1 MRWIIGITVV
11 LVFGVLGWFWYPR
24 LMEAKADSPYALL
37 NDSAW
42 LIIELESQD
51 DLQQLTDSTAALA
64 EVDLLRQWPLPEL
77 WEGTT
82 SLVLFAFTSSDGEG
96 MGMIAEGGLDWLTD
110 TRFAFRSEHQGYTIA
125 STQAY
130 SIEGPGNGPAAFT
143 PSQVTSPHKLRVHA
157 KADRLL
163 QAYAGHLSASLIM
176 MIMNEGEQNMWIEF
190 DMIDE
195 GNIMQATGIASMR
208 DDQTQ
213 RSTDLHLLR
222 FIPAN
227 AGIAIVSSTDSLK
240 YGLVHCAYGV
250 NSDPF
255 EYLFIL
261 YEGDAINGENTSPD
275 QNYQG
280 IPITISSIPEH
291 FGKLAI
297 PWSDEA
303 YTAHIGAVHIQ
314 SASFASLVHLLDDYL
329 ADDKLMGS
337 PYFTQIEGA
346 ISDAGF
352 TLYVRPDEL
361 AEDNPFIHTDIP
373 WPGTNSLVFQAFS
386 ELPGQKF
393 FTISML
399 HHRDIIDEAPVVWSA
414 LLDTVVQSG
423 PWPFVNHY
431 TKEQEV
437 LVQDASNKLYLINK
451 DGKTL
456 WKKKLTASII
466 GDISMVDLFVNGK
479 YQMLFATEDHIHL
492 IDRNGNPVNE
502 FPVKLSG
509 KASVAPTMVR
519 YSSKDDPR
527 IFIGDGNRLINV
539 NEQGIAVKGWNDP
552 ALASELAAP
561 IRYFNYSGK
570 DYLMAQTR
578 GGKVHFFDRQG
589 KERTRSIQI
598 DTHQTAIY
606 FQEGGD
612 LKTCRFIGHDTLGNL
627 YDQPIGGSVKVENI
641 LPLGSD
647 AGMAAIHLGEHD
659 IVSISD
665 DHFITL
671 NASRDVALD
680 YLFPEPIDPDIQLL
694 DRRKEWIGLNAK
706 DSDHYY
712 ILDLDGQMLDKM
724 PVMGKGKGMVL
735 DINGN
740 GNLEL
745 IISDGK
751 RELKAYSLAD

>member
-1 MRWIIGITVV
+1 MRWIIGFTIALV
-11 LVFGVLGWFWYPR
+11 LGVLGWFWYPR
-24 LMEAKADSPYALL
+24 LMDSKAESPYALL
-37 NDSAW
+37 NGSAW
-42 LIIELESQD
+42 LIIELEGQD

-64 EVDLLRQWPLPEL
+64 EVDLLRQWPLPEQ
-77 WEGTT
+77 WEG
-82 SLVLFAFTSSDGEG
+82 SAPIVLFAFMGAEGDG
-96 MGMIAEGGLDWLTD
+96 MGIISEGGLDWLTD
-110 TRFAFRSEHQGYTIA
+110 TRFTFISEHQGYAIA
-125 STQAY
+125 TTQAY
-130 SIEGPGNGPAAFT
+130 AFDGQNNVPGAFT
-143 PSQVTSPHKLRVHA
+143 PSRAPSPHKLRVHA
-157 KADRLL
+157 KAERLL
-163 QAYAGHLSASLIM
+163 QAYAGHLSTSLIM
-176 MIMNEGEQNMWIEF
+176 MIMREGEQNMWIEF
-190 DMIDE
+190 DMKDDA
-195 GNIMQATGIASMR
+195 NVMQATGIASTR
-208 DDQTQ
+208 DDQSQ

-227 AGIAIVSSTDSLK
+227 AGMAIVSTSDSLK

-250 NSDPF
+250 NTDPF

-261 YEGDAINGENTSPD
+261 YEGEAIASENTSPD

-280 IPITISSIPEH
+280 IPITISSIPKH
-291 FGKLAI
+291 LNKLSI

-314 SASFASLVHLLDDYL
+314 SSSFASLVHLLDDYL
-329 ADDKLMGS
+329 ADDKLISS

-361 AEDNPFIHTDIP
+361 AEDNPFIKTDIP

-399 HHRDIIDEAPVVWSA
+399 HHKDIVDEAPVVWSA

-431 TKEQEV
+431 TNDQEV
-437 LVQDASNKLYLINK
+437 LVQDAANKLYLINK

-456 WKKKLTASII
+456 WKKKLTAGII
-466 GDISMVDLFVNGK
+466 GDISTIDLFANGK
-479 YQMLFATEDHIHL
+479 YQMLFATEDRVYL

-502 FPVKLSG
+502 FPVKLTTGAKS
-509 KASVAPTMVR
+509 APTMVR

-527 IFIGDGNRLINV
+527 ILIGDGNRLINL
-539 NEQGIAVKGWNDP
+539 NEQGIAVNGWKEP
-552 ALASELAAP
+552 SMASELAAP
-561 IRYFNYSGK
+561 IRYLHYSGK
-570 DYLMAQTR
+570 DYLMAQTKS
-578 GGKVHFFDRQG
+578 GKVHFFDRQG
-589 KERTRSIQI
+589 KERARAIQI

-606 FQEGGD
+606 FQEGRD
-612 LKTCRFIGHDTLGNL
+612 LNSCRFIGHDSLGNL
-627 YDQPIGGSVKVENI
+627 YDQPISGSVKVENI
-641 LPLGSD
+641 LPLGGD
-647 AGMAAIHLGEHD
+647 VGMVNIHLGEHGLAT
-659 IVSISD
+659 ISD

-671 NASRDVALD
+671 NASRDVGLD
-680 YLFPEPIDPDIQLL
+680 YLLPEPIASDIQMLN
-694 DRRKEWIGLNAK
+694 RRKEWIGLNAK
-706 DSDHYY
+706 ESDHYY

-724 PVMGKGKGMVL
+724 PVKGKGKGMVL

-740 GNLEL
+740 GSLEL

-751 RELKAYSLAD
+751 RELKAYTLAD